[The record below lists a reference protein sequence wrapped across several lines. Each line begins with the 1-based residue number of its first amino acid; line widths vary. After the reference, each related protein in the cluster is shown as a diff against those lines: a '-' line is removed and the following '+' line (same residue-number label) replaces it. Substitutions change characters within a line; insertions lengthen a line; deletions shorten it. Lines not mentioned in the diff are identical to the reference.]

1 MFILEQYF
9 VAVEQR
15 FVHTGTMIPPAIMK
29 NQREK
34 SYKIIG
40 PSSREDWKEKSTQW
54 QANSAFWIKIITEKL
69 DPFRSQLTN
78 KAVLEY
84 FKGKNNLAVLDAG
97 CGEGYLCR
105 HLAQNGHKT
114 FGIDFNPA
122 LIEAALAKEK
132 KKPLGIEY
140 SLGDIKKLPY
150 KNSAFDA
157 ILSNHSINEIDN
169 PKIALMEFA
178 RVLKRGGRAILF
190 FLHPCFDLNPEDF
203 KGTFSQNYFQKVKI
217 TRECFV
223 VSGIRSPSPYSYLHL
238 SLSEWIKTII
248 KAGFSIEAIKEPHPG
263 LAVME
268 RDAWWKEN
276 FQKPIFILIQAK
288 KTSPLY
294 RLY

>member
-1 MFILEQYF
+1 ME
-9 VAVEQR
+9 
-15 FVHTGTMIPPAIMK
+15 

-40 PSSREDWKEKSTQW
+40 QGSRENWKEKSTQW

-69 DPFRSQLTN
+69 DPFRLQLTN

-84 FKGKNNLAVLDAG
+84 FKGKNNLTVLDAG

-114 FGIDFNPA
+114 RGIDFNPT
-122 LIEAALAKEK
+122 LIEAALAEEK

-150 KNSAFDA
+150 KNSVFDA

-203 KGTFSQNYFQKVKI
+203 EGTFSQNYFQKIKI
-217 TRECFV
+217 TRKCFV

-238 SLSEWIKTII
+238 SLSEWIETII

-268 RDAWWKEN
+268 RNAWWKEN
-276 FQKPIFILIQAK
+276 FKKPIFILIQVK
-288 KTSPLY
+288 KN
-294 RLY
+294 